1 MSRATLEADGKRFDS
16 EVPPG
21 RSGRELG
28 RGVVGHRTHVSA
40 AQVRPARGARRRC
53 GSRRRGSGQAA
64 SSRVGAASVG
74 IVARP
79 ASSRAARLRLTTTNL
94 EYEAW
99 YDFLGRKEMVKA
111 LLDRLRHR
119 CTTIAVE
126 GSSLRTPE
134 P

>member
-1 MSRATLEADGKRFDS
+1 MGYLNLKPEQTNLFFKLMEERYNKHST
-16 EVPPG
+16 
-21 RSGRELG
+21 
-28 RGVVGHRTHVSA
+28 
-40 AQVRPARGARRRC
+40 
-53 GSRRRGSGQAA
+53 
-64 SSRVGAASVG
+64 
-74 IVARP
+74 II
-79 ASSRAARLRLTTTNL
+79 TTNL